1 MSEPTPEG
9 NPPESEAHVAAP
21 DPGAKPALN
30 PLRRGFEALASLR
43 LTLVLLSFSMVLVFA
58 GTWAQ
63 RDLGI
68 WTVLDTYFRAWIVH
82 VEFWGI
88 FLPGGYVVGGLMLGN
103 LVAAHALRWKT
114 DRKRAGVILIHAG
127 LVLLLAGELV
137 TDLFAVESS
146 MEITEGETASWAYD
160 VREAELVV
168 IDPAHS
174 EHQDLEIAIPESR
187 LEDGARITHA
197 LLPCTFEVEHYYPN
211 SEVLQQR
218 LGDATRGP
226 EVTAGQAQG
235 LVAEERAEV
244 TGVGEQRV
252 NRAYVRLLDGDRE
265 LGRVLVSTWFQYQDP
280 QPVRVGERTLLI
292 ELRFRRYYK
301 PYRIKLL
308 DFTHDRYTGTSIPKN
323 FASRIVLTDVERG
336 VEREVVIAMNEPL
349 RYAGETFYQSAFKNN
364 DRTTVLQVVR
374 NPGWTIPYIAVLIS
388 ALGMLLQF
396 GASLLK
402 WLRSRKSKAP
412 TRGPPSGA
420 ARAAPWVGG
429 AVAGLILLQP
439 LGSAVGPQEPFDL
452 AGAASLPASFR
463 GRVKPLD
470 TIAKNL
476 LQQLAARQ
484 RLAEYD
490 MDAMSWLWELMARP
504 AIARGRHCFR
514 VDHPQL
520 KAVLFPSP
528 EDAQEPEPRTAGGDS
543 DRERATAELE
553 RRRAAEA
560 GRAASSEPEGEVR
573 HAQRKLW
580 SYDELLP
587 RRRWLFEQAQAADAV
602 PSRQRDS
609 FQRALLNVAS
619 AINTYEGVAG
629 QRLLLLVPPEG
640 QGSDWVSLPQGR
652 DHAVGAAYNGMIA
665 AYGQNEAPDFNREL
679 EKARLELGLRQ
690 PRALSKAQ
698 LEVRFTHADPF
709 TRSAVLYLL
718 AFLLCCGS
726 WIGAPRVLL
735 RAALG
740 VVIVTLVAHT
750 LGLGIRIYLMDR
762 PPVTNLYSS
771 AVFIGWGAVLLA
783 LLMER
788 FWRDGLA
795 LFGCTVPAALS
806 LLIADR
812 LALEGDTMAVLQA
825 VLDTNFWLATH
836 VVVITL
842 GYAACFF
849 AGNLGILFLA
859 RGLLTKGL
867 DRQGARRM
875 ASLIYG
881 VVCFAALFSFVG
893 TILGG
898 IWADQSWGRF
908 WGWDPKENG
917 ALLIVLYNAL
927 ILHARWCGVVRQR
940 GMAVLAIGGN
950 VVTAWSWF
958 GTNLLGV
965 GLHAYGFMEGR
976 LFWLLAFVGS
986 QLLLIGLGLIPLHRW
1001 RSRAAFVKPTPG
1013 DAPGK
1018 PSPGGAPDAGERA
1031 NSLPDKQ

>member
-1 MSEPTPEG
+1 
-9 NPPESEAHVAAP
+9 
-21 DPGAKPALN
+21 
-30 PLRRGFEALASLR
+30 
-43 LTLVLLSFSMVLVFA
+43 
-58 GTWAQ
+58 
-63 RDLGI
+63 
-68 WTVLDTYFRAWIVH
+68 
-82 VEFWGI
+82 
-88 FLPGGYVVGGLMLGN
+88 
-103 LVAAHALRWKT
+103 
-114 DRKRAGVILIHAG
+114 
-127 LVLLLAGELV
+127 
-137 TDLFAVESS
+137 
-146 MEITEGETASWAYD
+146 
-160 VREAELVV
+160 
-168 IDPAHS
+168 
-174 EHQDLEIAIPESR
+174 
-187 LEDGARITHA
+187 
-197 LLPCTFEVEHYYPN
+197 
-211 SEVLQQR
+211 
-218 LGDATRGP
+218 
-226 EVTAGQAQG
+226 
-235 LVAEERAEV
+235 
-244 TGVGEQRV
+244 
-252 NRAYVRLLDGDRE
+252 
-265 LGRVLVSTWFQYQDP
+265 
-280 QPVRVGERTLLI
+280 LI

-323 FASRIVLTDVERG
+323 FASRIVLSDVERG
-336 VEREVVIAMNEPL
+336 VEREVVIAMNEPM

-364 DRTTVLQVVR
+364 DQTTVLQVVR

-396 GASLLK
+396 GATLLK

-412 TRGPPSGA
+412 TRGPPS
-420 ARAAPWVGG
+420 RAAKVALWAGG
-429 AVAGLILLQP
+429 VVAALILLQP
-439 LGSAVGPQEPFDL
+439 LGRAVGPEEPFDL

-490 MDAMSWLWELMARP
+490 MDALSWLWELMARP

-520 KAVLFPSP
+520 KAVLFPPP
-528 EDAQEPEPRTAGGDS
+528 EDAEEQPAQPELEGDS
-543 DRERATAELE
+543 DRARATAELE

-560 GRAASSEPEGEVR
+560 ERAKSSNPEADEVR

-609 FQRALLNVAS
+609 FQRALLNVAN
-619 AINTYEGVAG
+619 AINTYEGVVG
-629 QRLLLLVPPEG
+629 QRLLRLVPPEG
-640 QGSDWVSLPQGR
+640 QGSDWVALPQGR

-665 AYGQNEAPDFNREL
+665 AYGQNKAQDFNREL

-690 PRALSKAQ
+690 PRALQKAQ

-859 RGLLTKGL
+859 RGLFTRGL

-976 LFWLLAFVGS
+976 LFWLLAFVAS
-986 QLLLIGLGLIPLHRW
+986 QLALIGLGLIPLQHW
-1001 RSRAAFVKPTPG
+1001 RSRAAFVKPG
-1013 DAPGK
+1013 
-1018 PSPGGAPDAGERA
+1018 PGGASAAAEGA